1 MIEMYE
7 KALDLQPL
15 NGNDVFYMNA
25 KISSGQKLSNNTKRF
40 DYIDCFMFKAKPKSY
55 HGCNF

>member
-15 NGNDVFYMNA
+15 NGNESQ

-40 DYIDCFMFKAKPKSY
+40 DYIDCFMLKAKPKSY
-55 HGCNF
+55 HGCNY